1 MIVKLNKDSF
11 DVLRH
16 QLLGIDG
23 EIQLLEAINSLV
35 LSHGVE
41 AVHLIG
47 KRFDCGSVNGY
58 LEAII
63 YKAKE
68 ECII

>member
-1 MIVKLNKDSF
+1 MIVKQNKDNF
-11 DVLRH
+11 YVLCH
-16 QLLGIDG
+16 QLPGIDG
-23 EIQLLEAINSLV
+23 EIQLFEAINSLV

-41 AVHLIG
+41 AVHLRG

>member
-1 MIVKLNKDSF
+1 LP
-11 DVLRH
+11 
-16 QLLGIDG
+16 GIDG
-23 EIQLLEAINSLV
+23 EIQLFEAINSLV

-41 AVHLIG
+41 AVHLRG